1 MKENEDWDSIKNTIM
16 DIKKKREETKRKR
29 NSNNIE
35 DELSKILSEELCKE
49 IDREIL
55 NELKGLASSLDL

>member
-29 NSNNIE
+29 NYNIGE
-35 DELSKILSEELCKE
+35 ELSKMLSEELCKE
-49 IDREIL
+49 IDRELL
-55 NELKGLASSLDL
+55 NRLTGLGFNLDL